1 MKKLTFG
8 IDIDGVLRDFL
19 GGCLDIYRS
28 EKGVIKDRESCTSY
42 DLEDSFPDIPN
53 ATEYFLNGWRRD
65 KILLGARTMPNA
77 VDSFN
82 ILSEIGHTIII
93 THQVSFE
100 NQKLTLQ
107 WLHKNG
113 FNFDDICFIK
123 DKWHIG
129 GLDFFLDDSPYK
141 FKQCT
146 AETGVMIDAPYNRN
160 VELSK
165 LSSENKCIRMMRCES
180 LYDFTVRLTN
190 GQISK
195 LNFK

>member
-19 GGCLDIYRS
+19 GGCLEIYRD
-28 EKGVIKDRESCTSY
+28 EKGVLKDRESCTSY

-65 KILLGARTMPNA
+65 EILLNGKTMPNA
-77 VDSFN
+77 VSSFN

-93 THQVSFE
+93 THQVGYE

-107 WLHKNG
+107 WLHKN
-113 FNFDDICFIK
+113 NVQFDDICFIK
-123 DKWHIG
+123 EKWRVG

-141 FKQCT
+141 FKGCT
-146 AETGVMIDAPYNRN
+146 AETGVLIDAPYNRDVN
-160 VELSK
+160 LEELISGSK
-165 LSSENKCIRMMRCES
+165 CARIMRCKS
-180 LYDFTVRLTN
+180 LYDFTTQLAS
-190 GQISK
+190 GKIQK
-195 LNFK
+195 L